1 MDILIEFFREW
12 GYWVVLFGSMIEGE
26 SIILTACFMAYSGH
40 MSIYKIGV
48 IAFFGTLFADQALYH
63 VGHFYG
69 KRLINK
75 LTKRFPRTKE
85 PSERAFKLLHD
96 WGNWFILSCR
106 FIYGIRI
113 ISPVVIGS
121 AGISPRRFIPLNIL
135 AAVIWTIISCTVGY
149 MLAGLIDVLGF
160 DEVKHYIGLVSIVL
174 LVAFVTFVYR
184 LWKKSHPS
192 VPSKEKE

>member
-1 MDILIEFFREW
+1 MDILIEFFQEW
-12 GYWVVLFGSMIEGE
+12 GYWVVLFGAMIEGE
-26 SIILTACFMAYSGH
+26 SVILTACFMAYLGY

-69 KRLINK
+69 KKLIKK
-75 LTKRFPRTKE
+75 LTKRFPSLKE
-85 PSERAFKLLHD
+85 PTDRAFKLLHD
-96 WGNWFILSCR
+96 WGNGFILSCR

-121 AGISPRRFIPLNIL
+121 AGISPQRFIPLNIL
-135 AAVIWTIISCTVGY
+135 AAFIWTVISCTGGY
-149 MLAGLIDVLGF
+149 MLAGLIDAIGF
-160 DEVKHYIGLVSIVL
+160 DEVKHYIWLVSIVIL
-174 LVAFVTFVYR
+174 AMFVSFVYR

-192 VPSKEKE
+192 IPPKQ